1 MRVKTEAKRE
11 AILAAASEA
20 FLASGFEG
28 ASMSGIAGRVGGS
41 KATLYGYFKS
51 KDELFIAVINDAA
64 SKQFRPIFAALDRD
78 THALPEALQ
87 RFGESTL
94 EFLCTEAA
102 IQMQRAIIAEAGR
115 SDIGLRFFEMGPQKA
130 RHDLAH
136 FLEGQMALGRLRRAD
151 PLLVAIQLIA
161 LLECETVTP
170 CLFGVVQRLSKA
182 QIRQA
187 VQRALGTFLA
197 AHGTAAMAGPPPPPA
212 S

>member
-1 MRVKTEAKRE
+1 
-11 AILAAASEA
+11 
-20 FLASGFEG
+20 
-28 ASMSGIAGRVGGS
+28 MSGGNSSGLRSTARAAPSPEPAGSATSASFTFAGALTQGGWLRGQAPGGTVSARIDGEPLVLDGAGR
-41 KATLYGYFKS
+41 F
-51 KDELFIAVINDAA
+51 
-64 SKQFRPIFAALDRD
+64 FAALDRD

-197 AHGTAAMAGPPPPPA
+197 AHGSAAMAGPPPPPA